1 MNLDEWIDELDFRIN
16 ASVMD
21 NAEWV
26 KLHIDDLIDLNNAIQ
41 EFLNGDGD
49 S

>member
-16 ASVMD
+16 SSVMD
-21 NAEWV
+21 NVEWV
-26 KLHIDDLIDLNNAIQ
+26 KLHIDDLIDLNNAIR

>member
-1 MNLDEWIDELDFRIN
+1 MSLDEWTEELDFRIN
-16 ASVMD
+16 ASIID
-21 NAEWV
+21 NSEWV
-26 KLHIDDLIDLNNAIQ
+26 KLHIDDLIDLNSAIQ

>member
-16 ASVMD
+16 SSVMD
-21 NAEWV
+21 NVEWV